1 MELNATV
8 TYWEKHDWKLYMTF
22 RKLQETEKVHFKKL
36 VEEILSISKISE
48 LSKEKGFAII
58 KIIKDKLNTN

>member
-1 MELNATV
+1 
-8 TYWEKHDWKLYMTF
+8 MTF